1 MKVYRLQGCHV
12 GYLPLRLIKRKYV
25 LKNKIALVVDDL
37 RRSSSRAQ
45 HDKVSK
51 CRAAGCGDDF
61 ATVLWALLFR
71 YEDVFRLSL
80 DRDPLA
86 NMAPLRVTLKAG
98 AESVLCKARRYSK
111 EQRDFMSKHVEEL
124 QAACNVEAL

>member
-1 MKVYRLQGCHV
+1 MDLKAVDIV
-12 GYLPLRLIKRKYV
+12 GV
-25 LKNKIALVVDDL
+25 SSGEGT
-37 RRSSSRAQ
+37 RSCAYHEICGDSLT
-45 HDKVSK
+45 VSK

-86 NMAPLRVTLKAG
+86 DVAPLRVTLKAG
-98 AESVLCKARRYSK
+98 AESVRCKARRYSK
-111 EQRDFMSKHVEEL
+111 EQRDFMAKHVEEL